1 MNLKNL
7 ILLSLST
14 ASLLGL
20 VISCGKEEPTKE
32 DEGGREEEI
41 ILNLSPDNISID
53 VAGGQKSVQLTA
65 NTDWQIENPTFQD
78 GWCTIRPVSG
88 AAGTEILTIY
98 VVANDGDERMYAFN
112 ILAGDK
118 KIPLTVIQS
127 QNRTFEFEVKEENG
141 SIFYQSGG
149 ICSVVATTSLEYD
162 IEYTDNG
169 GEWISLIGTKAPMS
183 ETLQFRIAE
192 YPDTGGMQRECDI
205 IFKERGGDLVQY
217 NDRIVEFEDPDFKR
231 YCLSRFDT
239 NNDGEI
245 SKRETVNIQDIH
257 YEKRAESLRGIE
269 EFDNLLEL
277 VCIQNGLEYL
287 DLSKNLK
294 LRYLCC
300 IDNQLTSLDVSN
312 NIALDTLKCDSN
324 QLTSLDIRNNPN
336 LTYLS
341 CESNYDLASLDV
353 SGNPNL
359 KSLYCNYIKLTFLD
373 VSNNP
378 NLGRLDCSSNDL
390 TSLDLSGC
398 PNLSKLNCG
407 YNDLTS
413 LDVSG
418 CPNLS
423 ELNCEYND
431 LTFLDVSGCPN
442 LSELNCGYN
451 DLTSLDLSG
460 CPNLS
465 KLNCENNGLTS
476 LDVSNNPNLRRL
488 RGNRNNLTSLDLSGC
503 PNLRDLNCEYN
514 DLTSLDV
521 SGCPNL
527 YLLNCRNNPLRS
539 ITISESQQNASYQ
552 WLDDI
557 RRQYPDIEIR
567 VK

>member
-65 NTDWQIENPTFQD
+65 NTDWKIENPTFQD

-205 IFKERGGDLVQY
+205 IFKERGGDLKETIHIVQY

-277 VCIQNGLEYL
+277 VCIQNDLEYL

-294 LRYLCC
+294 LRNLYC

-312 NIALDTLKCDSN
+312 NIALDTLNCDSN

-359 KSLYCNYIKLTFLD
+359 TWLICDHDKLTSLD
-373 VSNNP
+373 VSSNP
-378 NLGRLDCSSNDL
+378 NLDILSCSSNDL
-390 TSLDLSGC
+390 TSLDVSSN
-398 PNLSKLNCG
+398 PN
-407 YNDLTS
+407 LTS
-413 LDVSG
+413 LH
-418 CPNLS
+418 CNNNKLAF
-423 ELNCEYND
+423 LN
-431 LTFLDVSGCPN
+431 
-442 LSELNCGYN
+442 
-451 DLTSLDLSG
+451 
-460 CPNLS
+460 
-465 KLNCENNGLTS
+465 
-476 LDVSNNPNLRRL
+476 VSNNPNLRRL
-488 RGNRNNLTSLDLSGC
+488 RCNWNNLTSLDLSGC
-503 PNLRDLNCEYN
+503 PNLSELNCEYN

-527 YLLNCRNNPLRS
+527 GLLNCWSNPLRS
-539 ITISESQQNASYQ
+539 ITISESQQNASYR